1 MDDEKVILV
10 FLATAIAP
18 VRFKQARFE
27 VHPDGDLVIKNLPP
41 DPNGV
46 RAIFAR
52 GQWQYVEVRSERQ

>member
-1 MDDEKVILV
+1 MDTEKVILV
-10 FLATAIAP
+10 FLVTGTP

-52 GQWQYVEVRSERQ
+52 GQWQYGEVRSEQQ